1 MSQANFWD
9 THFAREEYV
18 YGREPNAFLAEHHLV
33 FPKGARILSLG
44 EGEGRNAVFLA
55 RQGYDV
61 TAMDSSESG
70 MQKLSQLAASGGV
83 LVMQRLEDVAEADL
97 GTARWDGIVMIFCH
111 LASSERQA
119 LYPRIR
125 RALKPG
131 GVFLAEVFTPRQ
143 LDYSSGGPKDLDR
156 LIEVPELVQAF
167 EGFEIVL
174 AEEEVVTLDEGPF
187 HQGPASVVRV
197 IVRRGANG

>member
-33 FPKGARILSLG
+33 FPKGAKILSLG

-61 TAMDSSESG
+61 TAMDSSQSG
-70 MQKLSQLAASGGV
+70 MQKLSRLAAGGGV
-83 LVMQRLEDVAEADL
+83 LVMQRLEDVAGADL

-111 LASSERQA
+111 LSSSERQA

-131 GVFLAEVFTPRQ
+131 GLFLAEIFTPRQ
-143 LDYSSGGPKDLDR
+143 LAYTSGGPKDPDR
-156 LIEVPELVQAF
+156 LVEVSELVAAF
-167 EGFEIVL
+167 EGDPIML
-174 AEEEVVTLDEGPF
+174 AEEVIVTLDEGPF
-187 HQGPASVVRV
+187 HQGPASVMRFIARRV
-197 IVRRGANG
+197 ANG